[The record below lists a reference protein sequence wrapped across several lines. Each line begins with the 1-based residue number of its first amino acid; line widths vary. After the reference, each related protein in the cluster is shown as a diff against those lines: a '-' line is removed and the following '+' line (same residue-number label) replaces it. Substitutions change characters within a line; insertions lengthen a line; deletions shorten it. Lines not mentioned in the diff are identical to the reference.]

1 MAQLIDRDDLTQSI
15 VNREAKI
22 PDILPA
28 SVIEAWLNGYT
39 ACQHDIL
46 DIVRDAPTVARISD
60 RLKQSRY
67 GEQEVEQDADD

>member
-15 VNREAKI
+15 VNRQAKI
-22 PDILPA
+22 PDIIPDH
-28 SVIEAWLNGYT
+28 VIESWLDGYT

-46 DIVRDAPTVARISD
+46 DIVRDAPAVARMSD

-67 GEQEVEQDADD
+67 GKREVSGDGT